1 MTAYRCRNLVT
12 MGSGE
17 FVDGAFVVDGNH
29 FGPVGRAADVLP
41 HYRGAIVDLGEVIVL
56 PGLINAHCH
65 LEYSL
70 LRGAILPSRNF
81 PQWIGRINALK
92 RSMTDADYVNGIEL
106 GLQELRQHG
115 VTTVLNILSAPQ
127 VMPLLSPPAIRSWFC
142 LELIDVRPRP
152 WIDDYAFGSWL
163 FFEPVKSWLGGF
175 GLSPHAPYTASA
187 DLYRLSNAYAH
198 SCQMPL
204 TTHVSESWAE
214 YEMFALGRGELFKF
228 LQGMGRRMDD
238 CGAMSP
244 LRYLLSSNLIGKR
257 CIIVHANEL
266 DQADFALLANPE
278 WRNLS
283 IVHCPKSHRFL
294 HHGRFRLEKLCEI
307 GLNVCIGTD
316 SLASNDSLNL
326 FSEMRMAHRNYPFLS
341 SSDLLKMVTL
351 NPAQALQQEDKL
363 GRIAPGYLA
372 DAIAIPYSGG
382 AEKVYDAIVENR
394 NSIEWMI
401 VDGKSVK

>member
-1 MTAYRCRNLVT
+1 

-17 FVDGAFVVDGNH
+17 FEDGAFVVDGNR
-29 FGPVGRAADVLP
+29 FGSVGSAPDVLP
-41 HYRGAIVDLGEVIVL
+41 HYQGEIVDLGDVMVL

-65 LEYSL
+65 LEYGL

-92 RSMTDADYVNGIEL
+92 RSMTDADYVNGIES

-115 VTTVLNILSAPQ
+115 VTTVLNVLSAPQ
-127 VMPLLSPPAIRSWFC
+127 VMPWLSPPAIRAWFY

-163 FFEPVKSWLGGF
+163 FFEPAKSWLGGF

-187 DLYRLSNAYAH
+187 DLYRLSSTHAQ
-198 SCQMPL
+198 SFQMPL
-204 TTHVSESWAE
+204 TTHVSESRAE
-214 YEMFALGRGELFKF
+214 YEMFALGRGELFDF
-228 LQGMGRRMDD
+228 LKGMGRNMDD
-238 CGAMSP
+238 CGATSP
-244 LRYLLSSNLIGKR
+244 LRYLLGSKLIDRR
-257 CIIVHANEL
+257 CLIVHANEL
-266 DQADFALLANPE
+266 DEADFALLAKPE
-278 WRNLS
+278 WRSLS

-294 HHGRFRLEKLCEI
+294 HHNRFSLEKLCEI

-326 FSEMRMAHRNYPFLS
+326 FSELRMARRSYPVLTS
-341 SSDLLKMVTL
+341 LDLLKMVTL
-351 NPAQALQQEDKL
+351 NPARALQQENNL

-372 DAIAIPYSGG
+372 DAIAIPYSGTTDT
-382 AEKVYDAIVENR
+382 VYDAIVENR
-394 NSIEWMI
+394 SSIEWMI
-401 VDGKSVK
+401 VDGKLVK

>member
-1 MTAYRCRNLVT
+1 

-29 FGPVGRAADVLP
+29 FGKVGRAADVLA
-41 HYRGAIVDLGEVIVL
+41 HHHGEIVDLGEVIVL

-65 LEYSL
+65 LEYGL

-106 GLQELRQHG
+106 GLQELRRHG
-115 VTTVLNILSAPQ
+115 VTTVLNVLSAPQ
-127 VMPLLSPPAIRSWFC
+127 VMPLLSPPAIRAWFC

-163 FFEPVKSWLGGF
+163 FFEPPKSWLGGF

-187 DLYRLSNAYAH
+187 DLYRLSNAYAQ
-198 SCQMPL
+198 SFQMPL
-204 TTHVSESWAE
+204 TTHVSESWEE
-214 YEMFALGRGELFKF
+214 YEMFTLGRGALFNF
-228 LQGMGRRMDD
+228 LQNMGRKMDD
-238 CGAMSP
+238 CGSMSP
-244 LRYLLSSNLIGKR
+244 LRYLLASNLIGKR
-257 CIIVHANEL
+257 CVIVHANEL
-266 DQADFALLANPE
+266 DESDFALLAQPE
-278 WRNLS
+278 WRSLS

-294 HHGRFRLEKLCEI
+294 HHNRFSLEKLCAI

-326 FSEMRMAHRNYPFLS
+326 FSEMRMARRSYPFLTS
-341 SSDLLKMVTL
+341 LDLLKMVTT
-351 NPAQALQQEDKL
+351 NPAHALHQENKL

-372 DAIAIPYSGG
+372 DAIAIPYSGS
-382 AEKVYDAIVENR
+382 ADMVHEAIVENR
-394 NSIEWMI
+394 SSIEWMI
-401 VDGKSVK
+401 VDGKLVK